1 MCLCAEYFLFAAV
14 PVVQGGR
21 PAAGRGPVCRDHQR
35 PGRDQTL
42 CRLRGGVY
50 AKLQPGQILPG
61 LCGAGTPEERG
72 RTPAKKIPPVYAFR
86 TVKVHGNQGF
96 FRMVGRQVDKVILFS
111 RKQGSKCGKMDKKE
125 APDAEAL
132 TPPRPAFFHRL
143 LFMIVRISLFC
154 NGYCRS
160 IYHPFF
166 LTAFFFLTTV
176 NVLDSFF
183 LSARIITEIK
193 KVKTIVMKAGKM

>member
-86 TVKVHGNQGF
+86 AVKVHGNQGF
-96 FRMVGRQVDKVILFS
+96 FRIVGRQVDKVILFP
-111 RKQGSKCGKMDKKE
+111 SKRGLNAGKWTKKE

-132 TPPRPAFFHRL
+132 TPLRPAFSRRL
-143 LFMIVRISLFC
+143 LFRIVWISLFC

-176 NVLDSFF
+176 NVLGSFF
-183 LSARIITEIK
+183 LFARIITEIK

>member
-21 PAAGRGPVCRDHQR
+21 PAAGRGPVRRDYQR

-42 CRLRGGVY
+42 RRLRCCVY

-72 RTPAKKIPPVYAFR
+72 GTAAEKIPSVYAFR

-96 FRMVGRQVDKVILFS
+96 YRVVGRQVDKVILFPA
-111 RKQGSKCGKMDKKE
+111 KPDSKYGKMDKKR
-125 APDAEAL
+125 APMQRRIFSSL
-132 TPPRPAFFHRL
+132 SRL
-143 LFMIVRISLFC
+143 NCFDIDTCFV
-154 NGYCRS
+154 
-160 IYHPFF
+160 
-166 LTAFFFLTTV
+166 
-176 NVLDSFF
+176 
-183 LSARIITEIK
+183 
-193 KVKTIVMKAGKM
+193 

>member
-61 LCGAGTPEERG
+61 LRGAGAPEERG
-72 RTPAKKIPPVYAFR
+72 GAPAEKIPPVYAFR
-86 TVKVHGNQGF
+86 AVKVHGNQGF
-96 FRMVGRQVDKVILFS
+96 FRMVVRQVDKVILFPL
-111 RKQGSKCGKMDKKE
+111 KWGSKCGKMDKKE
-125 APDAEAL
+125 MPDAEAIQPL
-132 TPPRPAFFHRL
+132 RPAFFNAIL
-143 LFMIVRISLFC
+143 
-154 NGYCRS
+154 
-160 IYHPFF
+160 
-166 LTAFFFLTTV
+166 
-176 NVLDSFF
+176 
-183 LSARIITEIK
+183 K
-193 KVKTIVMKAGKM
+193 

>member
-61 LCGAGTPEERG
+61 LCGAGAPEERG
-72 RTPAKKIPPVYAFR
+72 GTPAEKIPPVYAFR
-86 TVKVHGNQGF
+86 AVKVHGNQGF
-96 FRMVGRQVDKVILFS
+96 FRMVVRQVDKVILFPL
-111 RKQGSKCGKMDKKE
+111 KWGSKCGKMDKKE
-125 APDAEAL
+125 MPDAEAIQPL
-132 TPPRPAFFHRL
+132 RPAFFNAIL
-143 LFMIVRISLFC
+143 
-154 NGYCRS
+154 
-160 IYHPFF
+160 
-166 LTAFFFLTTV
+166 
-176 NVLDSFF
+176 
-183 LSARIITEIK
+183 K
-193 KVKTIVMKAGKM
+193 

>member
-72 RTPAKKIPPVYAFR
+72 GTPAEKIPPVYAFR
-86 TVKVHGNQGF
+86 AVKVHGNQGF
-96 FRMVGRQVDKVILFS
+96 FRMVVRQVDKVILFPL
-111 RKQGSKCGKMDKKE
+111 KWGSKCGKMDKKE
-125 APDAEAL
+125 MPDAEAIQPL
-132 TPPRPAFFHRL
+132 RPAFFNAIL
-143 LFMIVRISLFC
+143 
-154 NGYCRS
+154 
-160 IYHPFF
+160 
-166 LTAFFFLTTV
+166 
-176 NVLDSFF
+176 
-183 LSARIITEIK
+183 K
-193 KVKTIVMKAGKM
+193 